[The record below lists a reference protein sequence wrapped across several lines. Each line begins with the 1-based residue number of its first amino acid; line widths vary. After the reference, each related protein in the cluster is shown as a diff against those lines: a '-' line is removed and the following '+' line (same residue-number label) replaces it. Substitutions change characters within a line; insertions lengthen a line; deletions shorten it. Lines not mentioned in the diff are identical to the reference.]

1 MEAQQTN
8 REYLKY
14 SRLARTTASL
24 ILSAG
29 VFVPIE
35 SSASNSQ
42 VESLSSITLVS
53 ESLQAREPVT
63 PMEIRLPDS
72 AGGVRLRKYLQQLA
86 ISTTWTGYGVNA
98 RSGQFFNQ
106 VSA

>member
-8 REYLKY
+8 QEYLKY

-42 VESLSSITLVS
+42 VESLSYIPPVS
-53 ESLQAREPVT
+53 E
-63 PMEIRLPDS
+63 
-72 AGGVRLRKYLQQLA
+72 
-86 ISTTWTGYGVNA
+86 
-98 RSGQFFNQ
+98 
-106 VSA
+106 